1 MDNPNDPSPKEL
13 LEVQDEGKT
22 FQKGRLGWRKDV
34 MGCLAKDGE
43 LEIPMLRWPGGEYLP
58 SSSSTCS
65 TCKSINLYNR

>member
-43 LEIPMLRWPGGEYLP
+43 LEIPMLRWPGGEYLL
-58 SSSSTCS
+58 SSSSTCKS
-65 TCKSINLYNR
+65 TNLYNR